1 MQYPINNNEIENK
14 TNKVEIFPYEDYEVN
29 RAIYGV
35 CVLNSKTVNG
45 VIYLKEYDS
54 KTTISGKVIGLKPN
68 QKHGIHIHEY
78 GDLTEGCVSVCAH
91 FDPYKKKHGDRSS
104 GERHVGDLGNLQAD
118 QNGVCEFSFD
128 DFLVKLSGKCNVL
141 GRSIVIH
148 EDEDDLGLGDFPDS
162 STTGHSGKRLACGVI
177 GYRKLCK

>member
-1 MQYPINNNEIENK
+1 MKSPIEAVAVFNEKKIKGIVHFKEDITNNTVMIEIN
-14 TNKVEIFPYEDYEVN
+14 
-29 RAIYGV
+29 
-35 CVLNSKTVNG
+35 
-45 VIYLKEYDS
+45 
-54 KTTISGKVIGLKPN
+54 ISGLKKN
-68 QKHGIHIHEY
+68 GIHGFHVHEA
-78 GDLTEGCVSVCAH
+78 GDLTDHCESLCAH
-91 FDPYKKKHGDRSS
+91 FNPYNKKHGCP
-104 GERHVGDLGNLQAD
+104 GMKERHVGDLGNLQAD